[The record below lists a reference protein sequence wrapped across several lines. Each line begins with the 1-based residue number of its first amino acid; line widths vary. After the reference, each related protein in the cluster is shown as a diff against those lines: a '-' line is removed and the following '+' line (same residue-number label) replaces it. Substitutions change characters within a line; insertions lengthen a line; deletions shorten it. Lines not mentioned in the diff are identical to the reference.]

1 MMRETKIFNVPVRTV
16 EEILPEVFEFI
27 QEKFREFVDER
38 NKGRRLFELEE
49 AWLCGNS
56 HRK

>member
-1 MMRETKIFNVPVRTV
+1 MRETKIFNVPVRTV

-38 NKGRRLFELEE
+38 KMIFKIKLDYPITE
-49 AWLCGNS
+49 
-56 HRK
+56 